1 MSISSEELAPELGRK
16 PRRGADIAVAIAEQ
30 LRRAI
35 FNGRLQ
41 PGARLTEQR
50 LAEHFAV
57 NRARIRSVLQML
69 AHERLLQIVA
79 NRGAVVATPGIE
91 ESRQLFA
98 ARRAIESVT
107 TESAARV
114 VLTHQLGALRR
125 SIELQRATSNAG
137 RFNDVLKAMGEFHR
151 SVAQIANN
159 QVLVEVLQ
167 PLLIRT
173 SLVVAVYGH
182 HQTLSAV
189 PDLQAAIVDRLE
201 AGTATAAARAMERVL
216 FTLEHQ
222 LDFRRRYVEKRS
234 IGAALH
240 IID

>member
-1 MSISSEELAPELGRK
+1 MSSGIEDLVPESGRE
-16 PRRGADIAVAIAEQ
+16 PRRGADVATAIAEQ

-41 PGARLTEQR
+41 PGVRLTEQR

-57 NRARIRSVLQML
+57 NRARIRAVLQTL
-69 AHERLLQIVA
+69 AHERLLQIVT

-91 ESRQLFA
+91 EARQLFA

-114 VLTHQLGALRR
+114 VLTHQLGGLRR

-137 RFNDVLKAMGEFHR
+137 RFNDGLKAMGEFHR
-151 SVAQIANN
+151 SLAQIANN
-159 QVLVEVLQ
+159 KVVVEVLQ

-189 PDLQAAIVDRLE
+189 PDLHAAIVDRLE
-201 AGTATAAARAMERVL
+201 AGTATAAARAMERAL

-222 LDFRRRYVEKRS
+222 LDFRRRYTEIGK

>member
-1 MSISSEELAPELGRK
+1 MSISIEELAPQPGRK
-16 PRRGADIAVAIAEQ
+16 PRQGADIAMAIAEH

-57 NRARIRSVLQML
+57 NRARIRSVLQTL
-69 AHERLLQIVA
+69 AHERLLTVVH
-79 NRGAVVATPGIE
+79 NRGAVVATPAIE

-125 SIELQRATSNAG
+125 SIELQRTTGSAG
-137 RFNDVLKAMGEFHR
+137 RFNEALKAMGEFHR
-151 SVAQIANN
+151 SVAEIANN
-159 QVLVEVLQ
+159 RVLVEVLQ

-182 HQTLSAV
+182 HQTLSAL
-189 PDLQAAIVDRLE
+189 PDLQAAVVDRLE
-201 AGTATAAARAMERVL
+201 AGTATAAARAMERAI
-216 FTLEHQ
+216 FNLEHQ
-222 LDFRRRYVEKRS
+222 LDFRPRHAEMQDFA
-234 IGAALH
+234 AALH
-240 IID
+240 MIE